1 MSTPAL
7 LCLLT
12 GATCLKI
19 IPDDRELVL
28 VQGSTLTLTCSGLGE
43 TRWEFKKDDVP
54 NFQVDQEQK
63 VGKWYEVVQNG
74 NKSSDLT
81 LLNVSWQHTGVY
93 LCTDQVSGE
102 SKEVTV
108 FVPGEKSLIISA
120 LLSGPSCS
128 NYLYV
133 SFP

>member
-1 MSTPAL
+1 M
-7 LCLLT
+7 
-12 GATCLKI
+12 
-19 IPDDRELVL
+19 
-28 VQGSTLTLTCSGLGE
+28 
-43 TRWEFKKDDVP
+43 P

>member
-1 MSTPAL
+1 M
-7 LCLLT
+7 
-12 GATCLKI
+12 
-19 IPDDRELVL
+19 
-28 VQGSTLTLTCSGLGE
+28 QGSTLTLTCSGLGE

-133 SFP
+133 SFPWIVPHSLRTVLHQVCIQDHYM